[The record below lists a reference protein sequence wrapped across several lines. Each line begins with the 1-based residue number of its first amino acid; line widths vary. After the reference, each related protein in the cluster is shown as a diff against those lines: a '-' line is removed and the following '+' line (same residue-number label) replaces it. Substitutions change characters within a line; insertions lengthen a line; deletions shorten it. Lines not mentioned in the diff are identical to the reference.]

1 MPLPLEVLCRMHQ
14 ALFYRNPS
22 ILLEKVNKS
31 GQILTY
37 SGLVSGRLFQ
47 GSAVNFNAV
56 LKAVLKAAIVH
67 Y

>member
-1 MPLPLEVLCRMHQ
+1 MLLPLEVLYRMHQ
-14 ALFYRNPS
+14 ALFLYKS
-22 ILLEKVNKS
+22 LHAINKS

-56 LKAVLKAAIVH
+56 LKDVLKAAIVH